1 MKEHIDNSAFYHFG
15 ILPSISI
22 HSLDEDLYSPMYIPR
37 EICDCGCKEWKEST
51 MKIIED
57 FQGYEYPK
65 KRVHR
70 CVQCNEV
77 RIADHRGPK
86 E

>member
-1 MKEHIDNSAFYHFG
+1 
-15 ILPSISI
+15 
-22 HSLDEDLYSPMYIPR
+22 
-37 EICDCGCKEWKEST
+37 